1 VEAYKTGDNDEDIA
15 HFYFK
20 VANYI
25 YYTQENFTDIIKRI
39 ANEKWGKNYALI
51 GQDLG
56 NNYIAKREDSSS
68 AFHKIC
74 NSLNL
79 EHFKSPEG
87 ISYFPVYCFI
97 KGLKNKKG
105 ETIMPLYDPYTY
117 RSFYKITEG
126 EYYVFEFGT
135 YFNLQPPKYTVKLL
149 SDDRIFST
157 PREYELRASSRYDEI
172 SYPIVSS
179 LLERDIWTSILF
191 KTELKEKVNDKEPLN
206 IHLEF
211 LVKLRRKIIYRILD
225 VLGDLGFGVGTG
237 AIALKAAFPPQQM
250 TWWYW
255 PTILGYALWAM
266 CKIIIKFWRG

>member
-1 VEAYKTGDNDEDIA
+1 MTHI
-15 HFYFK
+15 
-20 VANYI
+20 
-25 YYTQENFTDIIKRI
+25 
-39 ANEKWGKNYALI
+39 LI
-51 GQDLG
+51 
-56 NNYIAKREDSSS
+56 
-68 AFHKIC
+68 
-74 NSLNL
+74 
-79 EHFKSPEG
+79 
-87 ISYFPVYCFI
+87 
-97 KGLKNKKG
+97 
-105 ETIMPLYDPYTY
+105 

-211 LVKLRRKIIYRILD
+211 LL
-225 VLGDLGFGVGTG
+225 
-237 AIALKAAFPPQQM
+237 
-250 TWWYW
+250 
-255 PTILGYALWAM
+255 
-266 CKIIIKFWRG
+266 